1 MGKSLQMPDGPT
13 IVVLDEIQDC
23 PLALAALKYFCED
36 MPDLHIAV
44 AGSLFG
50 HSLHSGVAFPVGKVD
65 MLNIYPMSFEEFL
78 LAMGNDMMVK
88 VLREKNTTV
97 IDAISEKYIDL
108 LRAYYFVGGMPEA
121 VKKYAETHEL
131 QTVRQIQKTIL
142 QNYRRDFSKHAPTN
156 EVPRINMVWDSIP
169 SQLAR
174 ENKKFIY
181 GAVRKGSR
189 ATDFEIAIEWL
200 IDAGLVYKVNRVGK
214 PEIPLKFYEDLNA
227 FKLFMLDIGLLGAMV
242 DAPAA
247 AILVGNNI
255 FKEYKGAFT
264 ELYVHNELRQKGKA
278 TYYYNSPNSTV
289 EIDFLLQNETTVCPI
304 EVKAEENV
312 KAKSLRTFIQNNPT
326 LKGIRISMKGHCDQ
340 EWMVNLPLYDFLPY
354 M

>member
-1 MGKSLQMPDGPT
+1 MTPERQVIREWRKDIRQKKCGGRLVIRQKKCGRTDGKNYISKTCRVEGQKRKEASYSQWCKTSWKDIHPQRVCAQGISKDG
-13 IVVLDEIQDC
+13 I
-23 PLALAALKYFCED
+23 F
-36 MPDLHIAV
+36 
-44 AGSLFG
+44 
-50 HSLHSGVAFPVGKVD
+50 
-65 MLNIYPMSFEEFL
+65 
-78 LAMGNDMMVK
+78 
-88 VLREKNTTV
+88 
-97 IDAISEKYIDL
+97 
-108 LRAYYFVGGMPEA
+108 
-121 VKKYAETHEL
+121 
-131 QTVRQIQKTIL
+131 
-142 QNYRRDFSKHAPTN
+142 
-156 EVPRINMVWDSIP
+156 
-169 SQLAR
+169 LAR
-174 ENKKFIY
+174 P
-181 GAVRKGSR
+181 R
-189 ATDFEIAIEWL
+189 
-200 IDAGLVYKVNRVGK
+200 
-214 PEIPLKFYEDLNA
+214 
-227 FKLFMLDIGLLGAMV
+227 LDIGLLGAMV

-264 ELYVHNELRQKGKA
+264 ELYVHNELRKKGKA